1 MEVVCAICYEGRSRF
16 FSLLCCR
23 HNQICYCCLENLLV
37 PRCPFCR
44 ETIQN
49 YIPPKRPRV
58 LEFSGGVPRTE
69 RRQVR
74 RALKLELREQD
85 RERSRRARSFSL

>member
-1 MEVVCAICYEGRSRF
+1 MEVCAICYEGRSKF
-16 FSLLCCR
+16 FSLLCCV
-23 HNQICYCCLENLLV
+23 HNKICYCCLENLRV

-44 ETIQN
+44 ETIHGYN
-49 YIPPKRPRV
+49 PPKRPRV
-58 LEFSGGVPRTE
+58 LEFPGGVPRTE

-85 RERSRRARSFSL
+85 RARSRSYSL